1 MNNVFGEK
9 LSKRIATCKILVI
22 GAGGIG
28 CEMLKNLAL
37 SGFRNVETID
47 LDTIDVSNLNRQFLF
62 RKEHVGMSKAN
73 VAKEAVLKFN
83 PDVNIVAHHGNVK
96 RDKFNLKYF
105 KQFTI
110 VMNALDNVGARRH
123 VNRLCIAA
131 NIPLI
136 EAGSTGDLGQA
147 YTIKKGVTECYECQ
161 PKAAP
166 KKYPICTIRSTYS
179 RENVR
184 EHRFFIKTKKIL
196 NKHTQQVHQVSQ
208 CIALFGLKSFTSSCS
223 VTQRRAC
230 CLRKTKRILFT

>member
-105 KQFTI
+105 KIRKLPQVFR
-110 VMNALDNVGARRH
+110 VCR
-123 VNRLCIAA
+123 A
-131 NIPLI
+131 NKSYKNITKFPTLQVLTNSI
-136 EAGSTGDLGQA
+136 
-147 YTIKKGVTECYECQ
+147 IKMQ
-161 PKAAP
+161 
-166 KKYPICTIRSTYS
+166 
-179 RENVR
+179 
-184 EHRFFIKTKKIL
+184 KIF
-196 NKHTQQVHQVSQ
+196 KIS
-208 CIALFGLKSFTSSCS
+208 
-223 VTQRRAC
+223 
-230 CLRKTKRILFT
+230 